1 MGMAAHT
8 HWRALVDEVAHDDP
22 DLAATTRTVLTLLI
36 EVDKEIDKRGAPYP
50 QTLAYI
56 VAVCQQVDPQLRDA
70 LDRQGRHPGTH
81 YSVEGLLQAYA
92 GDGGQ
97 DWSRLG
103 AVSAAWL
110 AQLAP

>member
-1 MGMAAHT
+1 MAANT
-8 HWRALVDEVAHDDP
+8 PWRSLVNDVAHDDP
-22 DLAATTRTVLTLLI
+22 ELAATTRNVLTLLI
-36 EVDKEIDKRGAPYP
+36 EVDKEIDKRGSPYP

-56 VAVCQQVDPQLRDA
+56 VAVCEQVDPTLRDV
-70 LDRQGRHPGTH
+70 LDEQAPETTANF
-81 YSVEGLLQAYA
+81 SVEGLLQAYA

-97 DWSRLG
+97 DWARLG